1 MTSDTPYISE
11 DDVVDVLPED
21 LDPQAF
27 AGAYKFPDNSR
38 RRIPAAMYVA
48 LGVGAIVGSVA
59 DRSSVN
65 GGVLAAGIGLLAFGA
80 FGVYSGRK
88 MSVDE
93 RAALIA
99 SQQAIGFPVG
109 HASAQ
114 QVWRGVGSRPTWR
127 VLAYSGEVPPRRR
140 ALVLVDAVSGEVVE
154 HLVEDNVEEV
164 GEDA

>member
-1 MTSDTPYISE
+1 MSSDTPYTSE

-38 RRIPAAMYVA
+38 RRIPAAMYLV

-59 DRSSVN
+59 DLSSVN
-65 GGVLAAGIGLLAFGA
+65 GGVIAAGIGLLAFGA

-93 RAALIA
+93 REGWAVDRRGECWPI
-99 SQQAIGFPVG
+99 QERCHHGGG
-109 HASAQ
+109 HWFSLT
-114 QVWRGVGSRPTWR
+114 P
-127 VLAYSGEVPPRRR
+127 
-140 ALVLVDAVSGEVVE
+140 
-154 HLVEDNVEEV
+154 
-164 GEDA
+164 

>member
-1 MTSDTPYISE
+1 MTSDTPYTSE

-38 RRIPAAMYVA
+38 RRIPAAMYVV

-59 DRSSVN
+59 DLSSVN

-114 QVWRGVGSRPTWR
+114 HRVG
-127 VLAYSGEVPPRRR
+127 PRIWPQRLCCGAKR
-140 ALVLVDAVSGEVVE
+140 MGTASAAMFARTQFESN
-154 HLVEDNVEEV
+154 HC
-164 GEDA
+164 

>member
-1 MTSDTPYISE
+1 MTSDTPYTSE

-38 RRIPAAMYVA
+38 RRIPAAMYVV

-65 GGVLAAGIGLLAFGA
+65 GGVLAAGIGLLTFGA

-93 RAALIA
+93 PLPSLHLNKRL
-99 SQQAIGFPVG
+99 
-109 HASAQ
+109 
-114 QVWRGVGSRPTWR
+114 GSRLGMHRHSKCGEGWAVDRRGECWPTQERFRHGGGHWC
-127 VLAYSGEVPPRRR
+127 LLTP
-140 ALVLVDAVSGEVVE
+140 
-154 HLVEDNVEEV
+154 
-164 GEDA
+164 

>member
-1 MTSDTPYISE
+1 MTSDTPYTSE

-38 RRIPAAMYVA
+38 RRIPAAMYVV

-127 VLAYSGEVPPRRR
+127 VLAYSGEVPPRHR

-164 GEDA
+164 GGDA